1 MKRYFIDF
9 EANGAPLQEIISV
22 GIVSED
28 KEFSVYTLVKPSHPL
43 DKYIQKITH
52 LTDEEFAGAPS
63 PHAVFSFLYNA
74 LKRDVGSNF
83 IWDKCEFYVY
93 GDGDI
98 HFIQETMK
106 MITDP
111 EIYGFLAGLTLN
123 IKDFSKNT
131 TRYFQ
136 TPHSLLYSVNYFR
149 KDDIAEEKHHAF
161 YDALLLLELYQ
172 NLPKKGTIGAT
183 INQIVSID
191 PKTNK
196 KVIYEDLKK
205 AAKTLAKDMSNTV
218 KLENVQKKIKNAIIN
233 QCRYCKLRW
242 ERYAG

>member
-1 MKRYFIDF
+1 
-9 EANGAPLQEIISV
+9 
-22 GIVSED
+22 
-28 KEFSVYTLVKPSHPL
+28 
-43 DKYIQKITH
+43 
-52 LTDEEFAGAPS
+52 
-63 PHAVFSFLYNA
+63 
-74 LKRDVGSNF
+74 
-83 IWDKCEFYVY
+83 
-93 GDGDI
+93 
-98 HFIQETMK
+98 

-233 QCRYCKLRW
+233 QSRYCKLRW